1 MARPISLSTVVYHM
15 LEDIMNLFHLQSMI
29 ILYFY
34 LKRRRHLQRRA
45 RERLIR
51 HYSILDRIPPQVR
64 HMNRLVS
71 VSDIDC
77 LSNLRMDR
85 NTFGRLCILLK
96 DVGGLQNE
104 RFVLLEEQVA
114 IFLGILA
121 HHKKNRV
128 VGFNF
133 LRSGETVSHYVHLV
147 LRAILKLHPLLLPK
161 LDPVANECTDT
172 RWKHFKGCIRD
183 LDGTYINVLVRN
195 IDKPRYRTRKGQI
208 STNTLVACD
217 RNMRFLYF
225 LPGWEGSAG
234 DSRVLRDAV
243 SREEDGLHVPRGN
256 YFLCDNGYANS
267 EGFLTPYKGV
277 RYHLKEWGVG
287 AQRPQN
293 AHELFNLRHTK
304 ARNIIERAF
313 DVLKMRWGVL
323 RSATFYPIRI
333 QIRMIMACFLLHNFI
348 RMEMPIDPLDRVMS
362 SKTDDGEFI
371 PACACGRGKMRLLCA
386 GKDATHSGRYFYKCS
401 ANAKH
406 ANFFLWCDEYHS
418 GKGSGRIPTFVL
430 NQCYRPT
437 NNDESDVLAKKKMSS
452 PSHGCRLCGRCQ
464 SEIRMNFILVLMGLV
479 LLLLGVVLGKL
490 F

>member
-267 EGFLTPYKGV
+267 EG
-277 RYHLKEWGVG
+277 
-287 AQRPQN
+287 
-293 AHELFNLRHTK
+293 
-304 ARNIIERAF
+304 
-313 DVLKMRWGVL
+313 
-323 RSATFYPIRI
+323 
-333 QIRMIMACFLLHNFI
+333 
-348 RMEMPIDPLDRVMS
+348 RVMS